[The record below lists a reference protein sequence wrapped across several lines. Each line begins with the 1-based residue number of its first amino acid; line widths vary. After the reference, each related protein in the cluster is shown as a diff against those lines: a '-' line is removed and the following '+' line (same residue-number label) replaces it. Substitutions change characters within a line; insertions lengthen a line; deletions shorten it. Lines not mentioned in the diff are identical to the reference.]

1 MTIHLEMK
9 FAAIL
14 LCVGALPLFL
24 SANSLAQDKQDPT
37 AQSDVIKQTISKIK
51 EVEKLDSYI
60 AQNAQLT
67 ATNKQLQGQIASINK
82 QVAALTKE
90 LADQQAKLRK
100 QLLQM
105 PSFELKA
112 KVIGNGQGM
121 AILKSKERY
130 FRIRSDTK
138 MSVPVAD
145 GVYVLMEVK
154 EISKE
159 VIELHFPELERDLFL
174 YD

>member
-1 MTIHLEMK
+1 ML
-9 FAAIL
+9 
-14 LCVGALPLFL
+14 
-24 SANSLAQDKQDPT
+24 
-37 AQSDVIKQTISKIK
+37 
-51 EVEKLDSYI
+51 
-60 AQNAQLT
+60 
-67 ATNKQLQGQIASINK
+67 SINK
-82 QVAALTKE
+82 QVAELTKE

-112 KVIGNGQGM
+112 KVIGNGEGM

-130 FRIRSDTK
+130 FRIRTDTK

-145 GVYVLMEVK
+145 GVYVLMHVK
-154 EISKE
+154 KISKE